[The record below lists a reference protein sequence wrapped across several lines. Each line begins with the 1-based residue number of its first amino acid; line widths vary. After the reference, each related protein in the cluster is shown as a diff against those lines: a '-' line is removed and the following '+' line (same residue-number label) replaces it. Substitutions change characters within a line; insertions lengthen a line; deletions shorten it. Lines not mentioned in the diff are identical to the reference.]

1 MNCKKR
7 QSGFSLLEM
16 LVVVAIIL
24 ILAAI
29 SIPNYLRSRI
39 SANEASSVG
48 SLRTLNSAC
57 VAYSASWGAGYPVA
71 LSNLG
76 PGKPATA
83 AAADLIDSLLVTGTK
98 AGYSFTYVS
107 GAPTRGTI
115 TAYTIR
121 ANPKVP
127 GLSGTRYFFTDQ
139 SGVLR
144 SSTGAA
150 ATVASPPLT

>member
-1 MNCKKR
+1 MNRKKR
-7 QSGFSLLEM
+7 QRGFSLIEL

-29 SIPNYLRSRI
+29 SIPNYLRSKI

-48 SLRTLNSAC
+48 SLRILNSAC
-57 VAYSASWGAGYPVA
+57 LAYSANWSTGYPVG

-76 PGKPATA
+76 PGTPATA

-98 AGYSFTYVS
+98 AGYNFTYVS
-107 GAPTRGTI
+107 GAPTLGTI
-115 TAYTIR
+115 TTYTIN
-121 ANPKVP
+121 ANPTVP
-127 GLSGTRYFFTDQ
+127 GVSGTRYFFTDQ
-139 SGVLR
+139 SAVLR

-150 ATVASPPLT
+150 ATVASPPLS